1 MSVHDMFRYVQVMT
15 SLASTLHC
23 KQKITKIVILIY
35 DNNNTTYTDQIM
47 EEASKARRDLDS
59 GFKNYIQEP
68 KIRFYMN

>member
-1 MSVHDMFRYVQVMT
+1 
-15 SLASTLHC
+15 
-23 KQKITKIVILIY
+23 
-35 DNNNTTYTDQIM
+35 M